1 MKKINL
7 SILFF
12 LLSVIS
18 VNAQSE
24 EKSLHDFVVKD
35 INGQN
40 FDFSSL
46 KGKKIMVVNVASK
59 CGFTPQ
65 YEELQKLYETYKKY
79 NFVVIGF
86 PANNF
91 LRQEPDTN
99 LEIKKFCTRN
109 YGVTFPMMAKV
120 EVKGKKQAP
129 IYKWLTKKLE
139 NGKIDQVV
147 KWNFQKFLIDES
159 GSLVAV
165 YLSKVSPMDKRIVAW
180 IEGR

>member
-1 MKKINL
+1 
-7 SILFF
+7 
-12 LLSVIS
+12 
-18 VNAQSE
+18 
-24 EKSLHDFVVKD
+24 
-35 INGQN
+35 
-40 FDFSSL
+40 
-46 KGKKIMVVNVASK
+46 
-59 CGFTPQ
+59 
-65 YEELQKLYETYKKY
+65 
-79 NFVVIGF
+79 
-86 PANNF
+86 
-91 LRQEPDTN
+91 
-99 LEIKKFCTRN
+99 
-109 YGVTFPMMAKV
+109 MAKV